1 MARASARPKASNAQ
15 EEIMTNASLRAR
27 SLQFALLAL
36 CATIA
41 IATPR
46 AARAAT
52 HPPMLASDT
61 GWQGELVNRPT
72 CGSGDYD
79 TRHACE
85 AGRH

>member
-1 MARASARPKASNAQ
+1 
-15 EEIMTNASLRAR
+15 MTNASLRAR

-41 IATPR
+41 TATPN
-46 AARAAT
+46 ATRAAT
-52 HPPMLASDT
+52 HPPMLAADS

-79 TRHACE
+79 THPACE